1 MLPAKKITR
10 HSGFLDLMV
19 NFALLKIK
27 LNSLNTTTMK
37 KLNYV
42 MAISFMG
49 VAILMSS
56 CGGGT
61 EQKAPKQETAVQKEE
76 AKEPAAGTNAEMA
89 AQMARGEQI
98 YKAKCIACHQANG
111 QGLPNAFPTLVG
123 SKFLLE
129 KKALAV
135 SQVLNG
141 SVNVPADRTI
151 KWPAPMPPQAD
162 TKEDAVAVI
171 NYVLNNFGN
180 SGGYV
185 TLEDVKDVQIL
196 PRQ

>member
-1 MLPAKKITR
+1 
-10 HSGFLDLMV
+10 
-19 NFALLKIK
+19 
-27 LNSLNTTTMK
+27 MK

-42 MAISFMG
+42 MAIAAMG
-49 VAILMSS
+49 MAIAVSS
-56 CGGGT
+56 CSSGT
-61 EQKAPKQETAVQKEE
+61 EQKAQKPETVVQKDATPAE
-76 AKEPAAGTNAEMA
+76 AAAGANEMA

-123 SKFLLE
+123 SDFLLNQ
-129 KKALAV
+129 KALAV

-141 SVNVPADRTI
+141 SEKVAAQKTV
-151 KWPAPMPPQAD
+151 KYPAPMPPQAD

-180 SGGYV
+180 NGGYV
-185 TLEDVKDVQIL
+185 TLEDVKDIEIL
-196 PRQ
+196 PR